1 AADTA
6 VPVEV
11 VAVEPAPFEDVI
23 ELTGSVEAPADATLG
38 AEAAGTLTYLAPL
51 GAFVRAG
58 ATVAQVN
65 PSLAQAQVAQAQAA
79 VEGAEAQQRAAQ
91 AQLEL
96 AQDQYD
102 RQEPLYRDSII
113 SALEF
118 QGVQTQLASARAQVA
133 QAAAGVAQANA
144 ALR

>member
-1 AADTA
+1 RITTYVFRLPPMTHLRSLPLFLAAFVLAACGGDPAEPSAEAGAADTA

-23 ELTGSVEAPADATLG
+23 ELTGSVEAPEDATLG

-65 PSLAQAQVAQAQAA
+65 
-79 VEGAEAQQRAAQ
+79 
-91 AQLEL
+91 
-96 AQDQYD
+96 
-102 RQEPLYRDSII
+102 
-113 SALEF
+113 
-118 QGVQTQLASARAQVA
+118 
-133 QAAAGVAQANA
+133 
-144 ALR
+144 